1 MNQAMIEKKVGITPE
16 VAVYI
21 MSANTAHSRTAMD
34 LLALAVK
41 HPDPPTMA
49 LLESAVLD
57 CIRDVEK
64 LKFDPNSTQS
74 VMARLMEDDS

>member
-1 MNQAMIEKKVGITPE
+1 MNQVMIEKKVGITPE
-16 VAVYI
+16 VAVYM

-49 LLESAVLD
+49 LLESAVKD
-57 CIRDVEK
+57 CIKDVERK
-64 LKFDPNSTQS
+64 TKAIQNRLNLKEND
-74 VMARLMEDDS
+74 E